1 MADLTKMVGLSA
13 GEAQDQRV
21 ETMILEPTAASQSQ
35 VKFLLPQQGLLS
47 SDVFLTFKMTGGAA
61 TQDIPLFAGA
71 TGLIRRA
78 SIYYQNELLQETDQL
93 PHLLQLKTFMVDQDV
108 RNQTFQCKW
117 GHFSGLKVD
126 ESAAGKKGMYSLDA
140 TNEYGIMPNG
150 TVGLKI
156 DTAVPGGT
164 DINKHD
170 SWRLS
175 TNAADTPEWTIP
187 LKLVF
192 PWLSQTSLAL
202 GLLNGRVSIV
212 FDLND
217 DLPGLRTVVNKA
229 SNIGVPWN
237 PGNLLDTTS
246 IRLSLDLIYYDDQ
259 PGKRSPMDA
268 IQSALAKGLEM
279 TYTDYVHVE
288 EFIPGT
294 GAAAPAAPIVRDKTI
309 RLGLDHQIVR
319 NILMAMPPQ
328 ADYTD
333 LATGISNPIL
343 GDYSSQASQG
353 ETELQVKINN
363 QNLFVNALDMDA
375 KIYNELSQ
383 VFNTPLKANVGATSC
398 VGQVTGANLNFDPN
412 QTAFPTDKFILGHQ
426 EGGFAVAAPHKTLS
440 GSLGYMG
447 VNLSRTY
454 DNVLGAGTSI
464 GKSPVEI
471 NLKYTLTPQNGQQ
484 NTRVLT
490 WSECE
495 RVMMVKNG
503 TIYVSG
509 S

>member
-47 SDVFLTFKMTGGAA
+47 SDVFLTFKMTGAA
-61 TQDIPLFAGA
+61 AGVDIPLFAGA
-71 TGLIRRA
+71 SGLIRRA

-156 DTAVPGGT
+156 EPPPLAD

-202 GLLNGRVSIV
+202 GLLNGRISIV

-229 SNIGVPWN
+229 SNVGAPWVA
-237 PGNLLDTTS
+237 GSLLDTTS

-319 NILMAMPPQ
+319 NILMSMPPQ

-333 LATGISNPIL
+333 VATGISNPIL

-353 ETELQVKINN
+353 ETTLQVKINN
-363 QNLFVNALDMDA
+363 QNLFVNSLDMDC

-383 VFNTPLKANVGATSC
+383 VFNTPLKANIGSTSC
-398 VGQVTGANLNFDPN
+398 VGQVTGANLNFDAN
-412 QTAFPTDKFILGHQ
+412 QVAFPTDKFILGHQ
-426 EGGFAVAAPHKTLS
+426 EGGFAAAAPHKTLS
-440 GSLGYMG
+440 GALGYLG

-471 NLKYTLTPQNGQQ
+471 NLKYTLTPQNGQR